1 VRGGSAPWWPS
12 RSCSIQ
18 EYTSAIRE
26 LTTALQELNA
36 LVVSAERATSE
47 KGGVGRLFDRVLYL
61 GGLLIAMLCI
71 GLFVTLLA
79 YRATA
84 RRVFHDEPSPR

>member
-1 VRGGSAPWWPS
+1 
-12 RSCSIQ
+12 
-18 EYTSAIRE
+18 
-26 LTTALQELNA
+26 
-36 LVVSAERATSE
+36 
-47 KGGVGRLFDRVLYL
+47 LYL

-71 GLFVTLLA
+71 GLFATLLA